1 MAVGHMLPA
10 LCSLL
15 ILTASEGE
23 GRPKPK
29 APVEGYR
36 LHRTVPLPGN
46 EGWDTLTVD
55 SEARRLYV
63 TRGQRVV
70 VLDLAREKVVG
81 EIPGTAGVH
90 GVALAKELKRGF
102 ASDGGSDTVTVFD
115 MEKLTVLG
123 QVPVGKGPD
132 AILYDPFSRRVFV
145 FGGESGSATAIEA
158 ADSKVAGS
166 VELGGKPE
174 FGVSD
179 EKGTIYV
186 NVEDTN
192 EVVAFG
198 SRDLAVRSRWPL
210 APCERPT
217 GLAIDKAGGR
227 LFVGCRSQLLAA
239 LDTGTGKV
247 LATLPIGRGV
257 DGVAFDDRRRLAFAA
272 TGDGALTVVREDTP
286 GHFVVVENA
295 TTLPGART
303 LALDPRTHR
312 IYLATA
318 EFGRPPKPTP
328 EDPRPR
334 GPMVP
339 GSFVILVVGK

>member
-1 MAVGHMLPA
+1 MLPA

-15 ILTASEGE
+15 ILAASETE
-23 GRPKPK
+23 DRPKPK
-29 APVEGYR
+29 APPEEYR
-36 LHRTVPLPGN
+36 LHRTIPLPGN
-46 EGWDTLTVD
+46 EGWDYLTLD

-63 TRGQRVV
+63 TRGDRVV
-70 VLDLAREKVVG
+70 VLDLAREKVIG
-81 EIPGTAGVH
+81 EIPGTGVH
-90 GVALAKELKRGF
+90 GVALARELRRGF
-102 ASDGGSDTVTVFD
+102 ASAGGSDSVILFD
-115 MEKLTVLG
+115 LDKLTVLG
-123 QVPVGKGPD
+123 QVSVGKGPD

-145 FGGESGSATAIEA
+145 FGGESKSATAIEA
-158 ADSKVAGS
+158 ADGKLAGT
-166 VELGGKPE
+166 VDLAGKPE

-179 EKGTIYV
+179 GKGTIYV
-186 NVEDTN
+186 NIGDTN

-198 SRDLAVRSRWPL
+198 SRDLEVRSRWPL

-217 GLAIDKAGGR
+217 GLAIDRARGR
-227 LFVGCRSQLLAA
+227 LFVGCRSQRLAV
-239 LDTGTGKV
+239 LDTAGGKV

-257 DGVAFDDRRRLAFAA
+257 DGVAFDAMRGLAFAS
-272 TGDGALTVVREDTP
+272 TGDGALTVVREDAP

-312 IYLATA
+312 IYLPTA
-318 EFGRPPKPTP
+318 AFGPPPKATP